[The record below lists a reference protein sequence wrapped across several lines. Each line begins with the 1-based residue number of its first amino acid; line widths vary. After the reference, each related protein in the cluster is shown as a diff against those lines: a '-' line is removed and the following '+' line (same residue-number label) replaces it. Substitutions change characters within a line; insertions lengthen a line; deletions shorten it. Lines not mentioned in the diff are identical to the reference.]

1 MDGLHPGTGLVMK
14 HIWPYSHCCVCV
26 DLSPQ
31 FANKFTLQVHVP
43 VNTAVTKHCHL
54 CDPQLQHGQQETKPL
69 RCHNVNGVNIASCF
83 LQCNEKQN
91 VYMYRWTQRQEK
103 CKDMEALGIFFLIT
117 INQLFALVSLSS
129 STAHLP
135 LLNLAACT
143 SCSYI
148 NQGMFCYIASQLVIY
163 KRETVEFEKSFTKQI
178 RLMLSNYQSA
188 CLK

>member
-1 MDGLHPGTGLVMK
+1 
-14 HIWPYSHCCVCV
+14 
-26 DLSPQ
+26 
-31 FANKFTLQVHVP
+31 
-43 VNTAVTKHCHL
+43 
-54 CDPQLQHGQQETKPL
+54 
-69 RCHNVNGVNIASCF
+69 
-83 LQCNEKQN
+83 
-91 VYMYRWTQRQEK
+91 
-103 CKDMEALGIFFLIT
+103 MEALGIFFLIT

-163 KRETVEFEKSFTKQI
+163 KCETVEFEKSFTKQI
-178 RLMLSNYQSA
+178 CLMLSNYQSA